1 MLFFKEFPYKTR
13 IIIKKTRSCSNF
25 FDKISYDALQ
35 FTQIKV
41 QNCTKTIKHEHNISF
56 WQVIKLLAVTAV
68 IYGSNSN
75 TL

>member
-1 MLFFKEFPYKTR
+1 MCFFTEFPYKNR
-13 IIIKKTRSCSNF
+13 IIKKMGLLNF
-25 FDKISYDALQ
+25 FDKVSYDALQ
-35 FTQIKV
+35 STQIKV

-56 WQVIKLLAVTAV
+56 WQVIKLLPVTAV